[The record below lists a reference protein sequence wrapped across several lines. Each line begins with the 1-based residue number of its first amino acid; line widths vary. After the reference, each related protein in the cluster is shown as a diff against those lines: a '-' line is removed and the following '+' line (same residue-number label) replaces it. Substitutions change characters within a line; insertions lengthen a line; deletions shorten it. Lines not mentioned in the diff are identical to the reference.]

1 VALNDFHSACRNWYI
16 VEFGA
21 PTPAQAEAWSAIRS
35 GRHTLISAPTG
46 SRKTLAAF
54 YAAPPWR
61 VLLHTLRKMKLR
73 GVLRGGRFVSG
84 AGGEQFALP
93 ETVEKVR
100 KFKQSKGQDSKHLFY
115 CLAASDP
122 LNLINLILP
131 NQKLTR
137 QLNNRVLYRGG
148 IPIAVLDSGEIHF
161 MHNVNADQ

>member
-1 VALNDFHSACRNWYI
+1 MALNDFHSACRNWYI

-35 GRHTLISAPTG
+35 GRHTLISAPTE

-131 NQKLTR
+131 NQILTR

>member
-1 VALNDFHSACRNWYI
+1 MALNDFHSACRNWYI

-73 GVLRGGRFVSG
+73 GVLRGGAVRFRSRWRAVCTSRNSRKSQEVQTIKR
-84 AGGEQFALP
+84 AG
-93 ETVEKVR
+93 
-100 KFKQSKGQDSKHLFY
+100 
-115 CLAASDP
+115 
-122 LNLINLILP
+122 
-131 NQKLTR
+131 
-137 QLNNRVLYRGG
+137 
-148 IPIAVLDSGEIHF
+148 
-161 MHNVNADQ
+161 